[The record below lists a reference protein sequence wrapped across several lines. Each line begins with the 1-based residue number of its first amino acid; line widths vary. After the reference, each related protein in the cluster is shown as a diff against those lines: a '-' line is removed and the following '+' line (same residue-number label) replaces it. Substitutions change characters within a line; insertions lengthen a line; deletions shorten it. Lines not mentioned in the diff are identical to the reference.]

1 MAVSPSSFHPLVSIV
16 AGPPR
21 SLSFPRTHNLFY
33 KTPGSNRPPPHISAG
48 SSEFS
53 RQVFKKLGREIEAE
67 SGLKSCP
74 SPNKSPRNPVSL
86 VERAVRRLTVRA
98 ATSSMELS
106 TKTGGEVEHDG
117 KRPPMFK
124 EESYSPPSWAAHLHP
139 IPPSFFSLGLFPTPI
154 HRWDLPGLAPGT
166 ELWVKRD
173 DLTGMQLSGN
183 KVRKLEFLMSDAKAK
198 GADCVITIGGVQSNH
213 CRATAVAARYC
224 GLDSYLILRTSRTVV
239 DEDPGLA
246 GNLLVERLVGAH
258 IDLVT
263 KEEYVQYGS
272 KALGD
277 MLLKRLRA
285 EGRKPYLIPVGGS
298 NTLGSWGYIEGVRE
312 IETQLRQGN
321 ADGATH
327 FDDIVMACG
336 SGGTTA
342 GLALGSHL
350 STLKSKVHGYGVCD
364 DEKYFYDY
372 IQDLLD
378 GFNAG
383 VISKEIL
390 EVKMSKGAGYAISSP
405 EELKIVKDVAEQT
418 GLILDPVYSGKAVNG
433 FLKDMKEN
441 PSYWQGR
448 KVLFVHT
455 GGLLG
460 MYDKVDQ
467 LQPMVAKSRRMLMEG

>member
-1 MAVSPSSFHPLVSIV
+1 M
-16 AGPPR
+16 
-21 SLSFPRTHNLFY
+21 
-33 KTPGSNRPPPHISAG
+33 
-48 SSEFS
+48 
-53 RQVFKKLGREIEAE
+53 
-67 SGLKSCP
+67 
-74 SPNKSPRNPVSL
+74 NPQ
-86 VERAVRRLTVRA
+86 ER
-98 ATSSMELS
+98 
-106 TKTGGEVEHDG
+106 D
-117 KRPPMFK
+117 
-124 EESYSPPSWAAHLHP
+124 
-139 IPPSFFSLGLFPTPI
+139 
-154 HRWDLPGLAPGT
+154 
-166 ELWVKRD
+166 
-173 DLTGMQLSGN
+173 
-183 KVRKLEFLMSDAKAK
+183 
-198 GADCVITIGGVQSNH
+198 
-213 CRATAVAARYC
+213 YC
-224 GLDSYLILRTSRTVV
+224 YRI
-239 DEDPGLA
+239 
-246 GNLLVERLVGAH
+246 
-258 IDLVT
+258 I
-263 KEEYVQYGS
+263 
-272 KALGD
+272 
-277 MLLKRLRA
+277 
-285 EGRKPYLIPVGGS
+285 
-298 NTLGSWGYIEGVRE
+298 
-312 IETQLRQGN
+312 
-321 ADGATH
+321 
-327 FDDIVMACG
+327 F
-336 SGGTTA
+336 GGTTA